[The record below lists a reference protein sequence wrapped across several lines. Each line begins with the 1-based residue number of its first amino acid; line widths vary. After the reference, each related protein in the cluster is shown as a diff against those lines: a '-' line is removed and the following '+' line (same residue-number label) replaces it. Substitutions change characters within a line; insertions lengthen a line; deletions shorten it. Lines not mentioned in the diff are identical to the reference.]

1 MDNFSNNLTTP
12 IKPSFKDA
20 GGNDE
25 NEMNPDMVLKSKG
38 VISTKKNIAGKHFMS
53 PTISAANKK
62 KILTERNENNDVVEQ
77 NSVVWSSSFGSK
89 AVKFPVVG
97 DVDGEVGLK
106 PYDPVKN
113 YTSPRPK
120 FLRYNPNRRRKILK
134 ENDEDSVRNSTNSS
148 INASCGLELGM
159 GSLGTTDSSCQK
171 ESVERVENVI
181 DKEGEVDDD
190 EGDESED
197 DEEEVVE
204 YEEDRFWSLK
214 GLLKWSLVVIALVL
228 MTQGICSVNSPTGSD
243 TLETLGDF
251 SNWSFVNRSAG
262 LNFPEAEESINI
274 VMGFK
279 DRAYVWAL
287 DYSKIGTGPVRDA
300 DLEARRFEKV
310 EVNHDYEGLHM
321 VETVKELVEGENGL
335 IDDVVVE
342 TVEESAGVENGLIDD
357 TVVETGKESVEV
369 ENGLT
374 DDVVHHDEMLS
385 NEDTDHSQLIETLPE
400 QNIAES
406 EVLEIDDVDFSQDV
420 VNEQLEE
427 VVNDETE
434 DTDHTQPIEV
444 METDDVEVKKE
455 VSDQLLTADLN
466 QDGFDEDMK
475 VAEKVTGDIKTTE
488 MASSDPAVTVLTGLV
503 VLLLTSIGAIYHS
516 KRTKSTPPVTTPVQ
530 KEDLKE
536 AEPST
541 NPSSL
546 IQQKEEQTLVTSAA
560 SLAESKEDVSEEIS
574 HINAPSVELLSEFV
588 FGEEV
593 TSSVRSYMS
602 PEANASNSLVQ
613 TTTVSFSR
621 TSTSYTEIST
631 GDSHTARKPRRKAAE
646 SSSLVT
652 PSSVRRSSR
661 IQSRSVMS
669 P

>member
-1 MDNFSNNLTTP
+1 
-12 IKPSFKDA
+12 
-20 GGNDE
+20 
-25 NEMNPDMVLKSKG
+25 
-38 VISTKKNIAGKHFMS
+38 
-53 PTISAANKK
+53 
-62 KILTERNENNDVVEQ
+62 
-77 NSVVWSSSFGSK
+77 
-89 AVKFPVVG
+89 
-97 DVDGEVGLK
+97 
-106 PYDPVKN
+106 
-113 YTSPRPK
+113 
-120 FLRYNPNRRRKILK
+120 
-134 ENDEDSVRNSTNSS
+134 
-148 INASCGLELGM
+148 
-159 GSLGTTDSSCQK
+159 
-171 ESVERVENVI
+171 
-181 DKEGEVDDD
+181 
-190 EGDESED
+190 
-197 DEEEVVE
+197 
-204 YEEDRFWSLK
+204 
-214 GLLKWSLVVIALVL
+214 
-228 MTQGICSVNSPTGSD
+228 
-243 TLETLGDF
+243 
-251 SNWSFVNRSAG
+251 
-262 LNFPEAEESINI
+262 
-274 VMGFK
+274 
-279 DRAYVWAL
+279 
-287 DYSKIGTGPVRDA
+287 
-300 DLEARRFEKV
+300 
-310 EVNHDYEGLHM
+310 
-321 VETVKELVEGENGL
+321 
-335 IDDVVVE
+335 
-342 TVEESAGVENGLIDD
+342 
-357 TVVETGKESVEV
+357 
-369 ENGLT
+369 
-374 DDVVHHDEMLS
+374 
-385 NEDTDHSQLIETLPE
+385 
-400 QNIAES
+400 
-406 EVLEIDDVDFSQDV
+406 
-420 VNEQLEE
+420 
-427 VVNDETE
+427 
-434 DTDHTQPIEV
+434 

-613 TTTVSFSR
+613 TTVSFSR

-646 SSSLVT
+646 SSSMAT